1 MKTWILSITATGI
14 LTAIITAV
22 SPKTSGS
29 NTVRLCCGI
38 VLVLCVFS
46 PIKKLLTK
54 GFDWK
59 DVSVNVLNVS
69 EQEVL
74 EQNEVFKGEIIQ
86 QHLTAYILKRTKQL
100 GIDCEVRVGVGKD
113 DEGHAFPENILI
125 VCEDE
130 DQEKVREIIRNECG
144 IEPMFRAKG
153 KK

>member
-86 QHLTAYILKRTKQL
+86 QHLTAYILKRTKQCRGGL
-100 GIDCEVRVGVGKD
+100 GR
-113 DEGHAFPENILI
+113 ILHRYVHCTI
-125 VCEDE
+125 ILS
-130 DQEKVREIIRNECG
+130 KV
-144 IEPMFRAKG
+144 
-153 KK
+153 